1 MNNKFE
7 RLTFDEVIFI
17 DTVSYKIGGQS
28 LSQTFKVKQLVE
40 AIRNHVDDSSKK
52 LFEEGG
58 LELEVLKL
66 DAKGWKKGKV
76 RYSVEFCPDEPEIK
90 EITRSN
96 NTEINQ
102 PESPLDDIRQRMS
115 KDTQQNNL

>member
-28 LSQTFKVKQLVE
+28 LPQTFKVKQLVE
-40 AIRNHVDDSSKK
+40 AIRNQVDDSSKK

-76 RYSVEFCPDEPEIK
+76 RFSLEFCPDEPEI
-90 EITRSN
+90 EEMTQSN
-96 NTEINQ
+96 STEINQ
-102 PESPLDDIRQRMS
+102 ISSPLDDIRQMMS
-115 KDTQQNNL
+115 KDSQPNNS